1 MRNSSA
7 GDLSGTGEYTPLVFD
22 LAVPPTRDLRSILVT
37 RDERIEHVG
46 GRRVLQRRKLM
57 DGVLGEE
64 KNSYHTDLSLR

>member
-7 GDLSGTGEYTPLVFD
+7 GDLSGTGEYTPLVLD

-37 RDERIEHVG
+37 RDERIKHVG

-64 KNSYHTDLSLR
+64 KNSYQTDLSLR